1 VVTGQRGY
9 ADIDAVTLDAYGT
22 LVRLVDP
29 MDEIGQLLRA
39 RGVDR
44 SREQIAAAFEAEAV
58 FYSAHTVRG
67 GDAETLRSFREDS
80 ASVFLD
86 SVGAGLDPGEFA
98 PAYVEALRFEVIPGV
113 IETLERLRLLG
124 VELAVVANWDIS
136 VHEQLA
142 RFGLASFFRTIVSSA
157 EVGVMKPD
165 ATIFHVALERLGIP
179 PDRAMHVGDHAVDE
193 AGARA
198 AGMRFAWTPLS
209 SL

>member
-1 VVTGQRGY
+1 MVTGQRGY
-9 ADIDAVTLDAYGT
+9 ANIDAVTLDAYGT

-29 MDEIGQLLRA
+29 MDEIGELLRA

-86 SVGAGLDPGEFA
+86 SVGAGLDPVEFA

-113 IETLERLRLLG
+113 IEALERLRSLG
-124 VELAVVANWDIS
+124 LDLAVVANWDIS

-142 RFGLASFFRTIVSSA
+142 RFGLALFFRTIVSSA

-179 PDRAMHVGDHAVDE
+179 PDRAMHLGDHAVDE

>member
-1 VVTGQRGY
+1 MVTGQRGY
-9 ADIDAVTLDAYGT
+9 ADIDAVTVDAYGT

-29 MDEIGQLLRA
+29 MEEIGELLRS

-44 SREQIAAAFEAEAV
+44 SREQIAAAFETEAA

-80 ASVFLD
+80 AGVFL
-86 SVGAGLDPGEFA
+86 SAVGAELDPGEFA

-113 IETLERLRLLG
+113 VEKLARLRSLG
-124 VELAVVANWDIS
+124 LELAVVANWDIS

-142 RFGLASFFRTIVSSA
+142 RFDLTSFFRTIVSSS
-157 EVGVMKPD
+157 EVGAMKPD
-165 ATIFHVALERLGIP
+165 PKIFQVALERLGVP
-179 PDRAMHVGDHAVDE
+179 PDRALHVGDHAVDE

-198 AGMRFAWTPLS
+198 AGLPFSWAPLS
-209 SL
+209 GL